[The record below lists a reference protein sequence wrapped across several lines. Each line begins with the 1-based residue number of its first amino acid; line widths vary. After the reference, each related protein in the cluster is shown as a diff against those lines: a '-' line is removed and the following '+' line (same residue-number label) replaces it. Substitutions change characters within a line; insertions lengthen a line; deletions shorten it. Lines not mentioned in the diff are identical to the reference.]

1 MKNWQVLLI
10 IIASIISHNNLFSQE
25 TYVGYKPLSSFQQD
39 TISYL
44 QYNWGLKAAGMCYE
58 MELSDFFSR
67 FDIPIQAVEFTCAT
81 IFPTV
86 RVLGIRFYTL
96 PYEEVMR
103 AETTKNSGIDLDK
116 SSVLVLC
123 LYDGPRGDDD
133 LPLWADIQKH
143 IPELKKSGS
152 TIVPWKDSYTTLLG
166 DYKAAD
172 IQYNFGI

>member
-1 MKNWQVLLI
+1 MKRLFSYI
-10 IIASIISHNNLFSQE
+10 IVIFLVFLNHYGFSQE
-25 TYVGYKPLSSFQQD
+25 KYMGYKPLSSFQQD

-67 FDIPIQAVEFTCAT
+67 FDIPIKAVEFTCAT
-81 IFPTV
+81 MVQIV
-86 RVLGIRFYTL
+86 RVLGIRFYTI

-123 LYDGPRGDDD
+123 LSEGLRRDDI
-133 LPLWADIQKH
+133 LPLWSDIQKH

-166 DYKAAD
+166 GYKAAD

>member
-1 MKNWQVLLI
+1 MKNLQILLI
-10 IIASIISHNNLFSQE
+10 VIASIISHNNLFSQE
-25 TYVGYKPLSSFQQD
+25 KYMGYKPLSSFQQD

-67 FDIPIQAVEFTCAT
+67 FDIPIKAVEFTCAT
-81 IFPTV
+81 MVQIV
-86 RVLGIRFYTL
+86 RVLGIRFYTI

-123 LYDGPRGDDD
+123 LSEGLRRDDI
-133 LPLWADIQKH
+133 LPLWSDIQKH

-166 DYKAAD
+166 GYKAAD

>member
-10 IIASIISHNNLFSQE
+10 VIASIISHSNLFSQE
-25 TYVGYKPLSSFQQD
+25 KYMGYKPLSYFQQD

-58 MELSDFFSR
+58 IELSDFFSR
-67 FDIPIQAVEFTCAT
+67 FDISIKAVEFTCAT
-81 IFPTV
+81 IFQTV

-123 LYDGPRGDDD
+123 LSEGLRRDDI
-133 LPLWADIQKH
+133 LPLWSDIQKH

-152 TIVPWKDSYTTLLG
+152 TIVPWKDSYTTLLS

>member
-1 MKNWQVLLI
+1 MKRLFSYI
-10 IIASIISHNNLFSQE
+10 IVIFLVFLNHYGFSQE
-25 TYVGYKPLSSFQQD
+25 KYMGYKPLSSFQQD

-67 FDIPIQAVEFTCAT
+67 FDISIKAVEFTCAA

-166 DYKAAD
+166 GYKAAD